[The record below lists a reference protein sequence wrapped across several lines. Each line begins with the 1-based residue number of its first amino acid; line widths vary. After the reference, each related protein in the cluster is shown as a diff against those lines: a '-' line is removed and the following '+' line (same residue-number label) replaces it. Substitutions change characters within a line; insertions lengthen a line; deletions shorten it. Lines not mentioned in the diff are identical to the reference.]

1 MKKKAIIILAI
12 VLSLCSASLWAQ
24 NDPGAGAVSA
34 TSSSLNENV
43 AMAQEV
49 KQAFIHAW
57 EGYKQYAWGMDALKP
72 LSKSGHNWYTN
83 SLLMTPVDAY
93 DVMIIMG
100 LKEEAAEAKKLIL
113 DSLNFDIEMEVQNF
127 EVSIRILGGLLSA
140 FELDGDKRFLKLAE
154 DLGDRLIKSF
164 DSPTGMP
171 YRYVNLKTGKTR
183 GEISNPAEIGT
194 YVIEYGI
201 LSRHTGNPRYYE
213 AAKKAMIS
221 LHSFRSDLNL
231 TGSSI
236 NVETGEWKS
245 TASHISGGIDSY
257 LEYMLKAGILFN
269 DKEMMDMWNVSLEA
283 VNKYLA
289 DKKENGLWYGHA
301 DMKDGKITGTY
312 YGSLD
317 AFFAGSLAMTG
328 ELDKASA
335 LQNSN
340 FLMWELHGIEPEGLN
355 YSTMEIK
362 WPNYS
367 LRPENIEGA
376 YYLYQYTK
384 DPEYLK
390 MGTIMFNSL
399 VKYCKNETGFCALKS
414 VITKEKEDYMESFFL
429 AETLKYAFL
438 LFDDNQSLDF
448 NSVIFNTEAHP
459 YKR

>member
-1 MKKKAIIILAI
+1 MKKKAI
-12 VLSLCSASLWAQ
+12 LSMTLVMGLFSSTLFAQ
-24 NDPGAGAVSA
+24 KEQVAAAVDVS
-34 TSSSLNENV
+34 SSSLSENG

-49 KQAFIHAW
+49 KQAFIHSW

-72 LSKSGHNWYTN
+72 LTKTGHNWYTK

-93 DVMIIMG
+93 DVMKIMG
-100 LKEEAAEAKKLIL
+100 LKQEAAEAKKLII
-113 DSLNFDIEMEVQNF
+113 DSLNFNVDMEVQNF

-140 FELDGDKRFLKLAE
+140 YELDGDLYFLKLAE
-154 DLGDRLIKSF
+154 DLGDRLIKAF

-213 AAKKAMIS
+213 IAKKAMIS
-221 LHSFRSDLNL
+221 LHSFRSELNL

-245 TASHISGGIDSY
+245 TSSHISGGIDSY

-269 DKEMMDMWNVSLEA
+269 DKEMIDMWNVSLEA

-289 DKKENGLWYGHA
+289 DYKDNGLWYGHA
-301 DMKDGKITGTY
+301 DMKDGKITGNY

-317 AFFAGSLAMTG
+317 AFFAGSLAMAG
-328 ELDKASA
+328 ELDKAKA

-340 FLMWELHGIEPEGLN
+340 FLMWKLHEIEPEGLN
-355 YSTMEIK
+355 YATMEIT

-384 DPEYLK
+384 DPEYMN
-390 MGTIMFNSL
+390 MGAFMFNSL

-414 VITKEKEDYMESFFL
+414 VVTKEKEDYMESFFL

-448 NSVIFNTEAHP
+448 KSVIFNTEAHP